1 MGGGDTAP
9 RAGLVQQ
16 IRQNWAVYED
26 GALASR
32 LQEEELEQHYH
43 NNRHRNQ
50 QIREDIPQARQAQH
64 QEQLTA
70 QVSDNTPVCVSLHV
84 LCMDVRLSRAN
95 SDGSW
100 SNRRPGTPRLR
111 ESWRGRGSSRAT
123 PSTSPDGSKCSTV
136 G

>member
-50 QIREDIPQARQAQH
+50 QIREDIPQARQAQQ

-70 QVSDNTPVCVSLHV
+70 QVSHNTPVCVSV
-84 LCMDVRLSRAN
+84 PSTDVRLSRAN
-95 SDGSW
+95 SGGSW
-100 SNRRPGTPRLR
+100 SNRQPGTPRLR
-111 ESWRGRGSSRAT
+111 GSWRGRGSSRAT
-123 PSTSPDGSKCSTV
+123 PSTSPGGSRCSTA